1 MHFSAVAFSFEKNQK
16 GKMGTKLILN
26 LSQFKKK
33 PTRVKIKIILYVK
46 YYPIKTSFPFMLF

>member
-1 MHFSAVAFSFEKNQK
+1 
-16 GKMGTKLILN
+16 MGTKLILN